1 MLSNKWERVVPFP
14 WGLIRPTRRCEHP
27 RCVGCLR
34 CTWEACHARREEPG
48 YSLETASPGT
58 SGTSVCLIANLS
70 SPGTRSGTPQIA
82 APDALSSVQ
91 NGSIG
96 SSGRRLDGLGLI
108 EDGSDE
114 ILVGT

>member
-1 MLSNKWERVVPFP
+1 M
-14 WGLIRPTRRCEHP
+14 
-27 RCVGCLR
+27 
-34 CTWEACHARREEPG
+34 HAMHGVKEPG
-48 YSLETASPGT
+48 YSLETASGT
-58 SGTSVCLIANLS
+58 PVNLIETPRLA
-70 SPGTRSGTPQIA
+70 PDRAPPQIA

-114 ILVGT
+114 VPVGTQAWLQGI